1 LVRDRFLLVC
11 RFLNSEL
18 EATGVIGI
26 TLDISSFFL
35 NKELLFMALTIGNYF
50 GLFMFKPHPH
60 PHPKSHRVLTGCV
73 FTGM

>member
-1 LVRDRFLLVC
+1 MLVC

-26 TLDISSFFL
+26 TLDIFIYFL

-50 GLFMFKPHPH
+50 DLFMFKPHPL
-60 PHPKSHRVLTGCV
+60 PKLRRVLMGYVYLLVCD
-73 FTGM
+73 